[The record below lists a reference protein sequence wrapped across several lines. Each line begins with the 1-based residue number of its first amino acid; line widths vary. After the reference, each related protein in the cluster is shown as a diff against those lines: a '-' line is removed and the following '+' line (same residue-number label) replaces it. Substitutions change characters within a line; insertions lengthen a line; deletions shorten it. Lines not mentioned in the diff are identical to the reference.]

1 MPTFL
6 CFLFTLL
13 CGFLA
18 ADRLMAQ
25 DHASTISPDVAASS
39 SEATPPNRRIRE
51 VYELVYQI
59 KTATDAQAPKASY
72 GSSFVVGKDGI
83 LATNFHVVSSALFE
97 PERYRLFLV
106 DGEQSIEAKVL
117 AFDVVNDL
125 ALIKVPLEFSRVVN
139 LAQNPPHMGSKIYS
153 IGLPEDLNKSI
164 IEGNY
169 NGIVAEGP
177 YQKLQM
183 SIPLNPGM
191 SGGPTVD
198 EAGRLIGIN
207 VSLRLESQSLAFS
220 VPVQLLRNLLK
231 KPSLNLVGR
240 EARKIFDEETRRQL
254 EEVQD
259 NLTKMLT
266 KSRQEPVRMLGW
278 VSERPSQY
286 IKCWRE
292 SEAGSQNLSLTNTE
306 SCYLPN
312 GATLRADVDLGSF
325 RVRYQAI
332 SGEKLNS
339 LQFVNKVNYHVR
351 RYNLDTVDYIEGFTT
366 KFHCEEIDLVNASAV
381 PLRVHYCFSG
391 YLRYAGLYNLELR
404 AITLTRQKSLFQVQV
419 SLSGFSANN
428 ALEIGQ
434 HIVDSIHPETG
445 S

>member
-1 MPTFL
+1 MT
-6 CFLFTLL
+6 LF
-13 CGFLA
+13 GSSLA
-18 ADRLMAQ
+18 ASVLLAQ
-25 DHASTISPDVAASS
+25 EVSPAATTDNGAATG
-39 SEATPPNRRIRE
+39 ELTPPNRRIRD

-59 KTATDAQAPKASY
+59 KTATDARAPKASY
-72 GSSFVVGKDGI
+72 GSSFVVGKDGL

-97 PERYRLFLV
+97 PERYKLFLL
-106 DGEQSIEAKVL
+106 DGDQSVEAKVL
-117 AFDVVNDL
+117 AFDAVNDL
-125 ALIKVPLEFSRVVN
+125 ALVKVAREFPRVVN
-139 LAQNPPHMGSKIYS
+139 LAQIPPHMGSKIYS

-169 NGIVAEGP
+169 NGIVTEGP

-198 EAGRLIGIN
+198 EVGRLIGIN
-207 VSLRLESQSLAFS
+207 VSLRLDSQSLAFS

-231 KPSLNLVGR
+231 KPNLNLTGN
-240 EARKIFDEETRRQL
+240 EARKVFDEETRHQL
-254 EEVQD
+254 EDVQE
-259 NLTKMLT
+259 NLTKVLT
-266 KSRQEPVRMLGW
+266 KSRREPVRMLGW
-278 VSERPSQY
+278 VSERPSQF

-306 SCYLPN
+306 SCYLPS
-312 GATLRADVDLGSF
+312 GSTLRSDVDLGTF

-332 SGEKLNS
+332 SGDNLN
-339 LQFVNKVNYHVR
+339 LIQFASRVNQGVR

-366 KFHCEEIDLVNASAV
+366 KFHCEEVDLVNSSAV

-391 YLRYAGLYNLELR
+391 FLRYPGLYNFELR

-419 SLSGFSANN
+419 SLSGFSAAN
-428 ALEIGQ
+428 ALEVGQ
-434 HIVDSIHPETG
+434 HIVDSIRPETD

>member
-1 MPTFL
+1 MSLLGSSLSEPALLAQEGTPAAPTDSGSANAEL
-6 CFLFTLL
+6 
-13 CGFLA
+13 
-18 ADRLMAQ
+18 
-25 DHASTISPDVAASS
+25 
-39 SEATPPNRRIRE
+39 TPPNRRIRE

-72 GSSFVVGKDGI
+72 GSSFVVGKDGL

-97 PERYRLFLV
+97 PERYRLFLQ
-106 DGEQSIEAKVL
+106 DGDQSVEAKVL
-117 AFDVVNDL
+117 AFDAVNDL
-125 ALIKVPLEFSRVVN
+125 ALVKVARDFPKVVT
-139 LAQNPPHMGSKIYS
+139 LGQIPPHMGSKIYS
-153 IGLPEDLNKSI
+153 IGLPADLNKSI

-169 NGIVAEGP
+169 NGLVTEGP

-231 KPSLNLVGR
+231 KPPLTFVGTDT
-240 EARKIFDEETRRQL
+240 RKIFDEETRHQL
-254 EEVQD
+254 EDVQD
-259 NLTKMLT
+259 NLTKVLT
-266 KSRQEPVRMLGW
+266 KGRREAVHMLGW
-278 VSERPSQY
+278 VSERPSQF

-306 SCYLPN
+306 SCYLPS
-312 GATLRADVDLGSF
+312 GATLRSDVDLGTF

-332 SGEKLNS
+332 SGENLN
-339 LQFVNKVNYHVR
+339 LIQFSSRANQIVH
-351 RYNLDTVDYIEGFTT
+351 RYNLDTVDYVEGFTT
-366 KFHCEEIDLVNASAV
+366 KFHCEEVDLVNSSAV

-391 YLRYAGLYNLELR
+391 FLRYPGLYNFELR

-419 SLSGFSANN
+419 SLSGFSASN
-428 ALEIGQ
+428 ALEVGQ
-434 HIVDSIHPETG
+434 HVVDSIHPEADP
-445 S
+445 